1 MLRRCALLL
10 TVALLLAAAPAAVR
24 PVRAGEADTASLEI
38 LRDTIRANREAL
50 VDANLT
56 LTDEEA
62 AAFWPLYDRY
72 HQELKAVQD
81 RLVKVI
87 EEYIAAFPDISDEKS
102 MALIG
107 EYLSI
112 EEDRAKI
119 RRTYL
124 AEFAKVLPGRKV
136 GRFYQIENKMDAV
149 LRYDLAAGIPVVE
162 E

>member
-1 MLRRCALLL
+1 MLRRCMLAL
-10 TVALLLAAAPAAVR
+10 TAILLLAAAPAAPR
-24 PVRAGEADTASLEI
+24 PAGAGAANTASLEI
-38 LRDTIRANREAL
+38 LRDTIRANRKAL

-72 HQELKAVQD
+72 HQELKAVQG